1 MIRGLVGAGYRVSY
15 LMGDAFR
22 DAVQSTGADFL
33 EYDSVFP
40 RLGGASKRNGPET
53 WPADQ
58 LDVRDLGPLGGL
70 ALFSRDAAK
79 MLAVLKKLLETDRP
93 DLVLHDTGAPVA
105 GFSAE
110 KLGIPAI
117 TLEAAFAFWDGAEQ
131 ELLQQMGGVDLADPR
146 VAELRAAQ
154 RRMLGE
160 YGLEAWSERFSFDSR
175 PKKSLLF
182 IPEALQPQPEKLDRC
197 VYHFA
202 GVAISTSQSEL
213 AWAAPA
219 GKKLMLIS
227 LGSIVT
233 QNAPFYRACMEAFG
247 GPAEW
252 HVVLQIGPLTTVEEL
267 GEIPANVEVHHW
279 LPQVA
284 ILKRADV
291 FLTHAGMGGS
301 REGLALGVPM
311 IAAPQAVDQ
320 FQNADSLVA
329 AGVAA
334 KVGGFEVTAA
344 ELRAALAAAQQPA
357 IRERSREI
365 AREMAEQD
373 GVRFSLEFIASLLA
387 DKVAV

>member
-53 WPADQ
+53 
-58 LDVRDLGPLGGL
+58 
-70 ALFSRDAAK
+70 
-79 MLAVLKKLLETDRP
+79 DRP

-117 TLEAAFAFWDGAEQ
+117 ALEAAFAFWDGAEQ

-247 GPAEW
+247 GLAGW

-334 KVGGFEVTAA
+334 KVDGFEVTAA

>member
-1 MIRGLVGAGYRVSY
+1 MTESASASTPHILMASVPAAGHVYPPHLEVIRGLVGAGYRVSY

-53 WPADQ
+53 
-58 LDVRDLGPLGGL
+58 
-70 ALFSRDAAK
+70 
-79 MLAVLKKLLETDRP
+79 DRP

-117 TLEAAFAFWDGAEQ
+117 ALEAAFAFWDGAEQ

-247 GPAEW
+247 GLAGW

-334 KVGGFEVTAA
+334 KVDGFEVTAA